1 MKPRARKRHP
11 DSPNNSIT
19 EVAALAKVSTATVSR
34 VLSGRRKK
42 DDDIARRVRD
52 AAEKLHYSAN
62 PAASSLRS
70 DITNTLGVVVPSP
83 IDTFSSQLLSKL
95 EPRAREDG
103 KYILAS
109 MGETADEQSECID
122 SLIARGVDG
131 LVVIPVPGADLSE
144 IIARSASEKTPI
156 VQISGRS
163 TSSKVNWVGID
174 GVASM
179 REAVTHITDHN
190 GTSIMFMSPNMD
202 TDTAPDAFVAFQ
214 NSDQITGYLHEP
226 EWTTFGDCT
235 IQRGYDDT
243 LKAFADPED
252 HPNAIICS
260 SDDIA
265 IGAMMALQRLGIPVP
280 GEVKVIGFGD
290 SQLAAAYHPSI
301 TSLRPPYESMAE
313 EALLLIELKRGGR
326 HHLPSHTAF
335 PPQVIRREST
345 SAPRIGTSDMADP
358 R

>member
-1 MKPRARKRHP
+1 MKTRARRRRTE
-11 DSPNNSIT
+11 SPNNSIT

-42 DDDIARRVRD
+42 NDDIARRVHE
-52 AAEKLHYSAN
+52 AADQLHYRAN
-62 PAASSLRS
+62 SAASSLRS
-70 DITNTLGVVVPSP
+70 DVTNTLGVVIPSP

-95 EPRAREDG
+95 EPKARGKG

-109 MGETADEQSECID
+109 MGETADEQSKCIN

-131 LVVIPVPGADLSE
+131 LIVIPVPEADLSG
-144 IIARSASEKTPI
+144 IIADATTEKTPI

-163 TSSKVNWVGID
+163 TSSKTNWIGID
-174 GVASM
+174 GAASM

-190 GTSIMFMSPNMD
+190 GTSIMFMGPNMD
-202 TDTAPDAFVAFQ
+202 ADEAADALVAFQ
-214 NSDQITGYLHEP
+214 NSDQITGYLHNP

-243 LKAFADPED
+243 LRVFENTENR
-252 HPNAIICS
+252 PNAIICG

-265 IGAMMALQRLGIPVP
+265 IGALTALQKLDITVP
-280 GEVKVIGFGD
+280 DEVKIIGFGD
-290 SQLAAAYHPSI
+290 SQLAASYHPSI
-301 TSLRPPYESMAE
+301 TSLRPPYGSMAE
-313 EALLLIELKRGGR
+313 EALRLIELKRGGKR
-326 HHLPSHTAF
+326 HLPSHTAF
-335 PPQVIRREST
+335 PPQVVRREST
-345 SAPRIGTSDMADP
+345 SSPRIGTSDMADP

>member
-1 MKPRARKRHP
+1 MKSRARTSRS

-19 EVAALAKVSTATVSR
+19 EVAALAEVSTATVSR
-34 VLSGRRKK
+34 VLSGRRNK

-62 PAASSLRS
+62 SAASSLRS
-70 DITNTLGVVVPSP
+70 DITNTLGVVIPSP
-83 IDTFSSQLLSKL
+83 IDAFSAQLLSKL
-95 EPRAREDG
+95 EPKAREDG

-109 MGETADEQSECID
+109 MGETAKEQGECID

-131 LVVIPVPGADLSE
+131 LIVIPIPGADLSE
-144 IIARSASEKTPI
+144 IIADSATDKIPI
-156 VQISGRS
+156 VQISGRN

-174 GVASM
+174 GVSSM
-179 REAVTHITDHN
+179 REAITHITDHN
-190 GTSIMFMSPNMD
+190 GTSIMFMSAGLDND
-202 TDTAPDAFVAFQ
+202 ATADAFVAFQ
-214 NSDQITGYLHEP
+214 NSSQITGYLHEP
-226 EWTTFGDCT
+226 EWTTFGECT
-235 IQRGYDDT
+235 IQRGYNDT
-243 LKAFADPED
+243 LKAFED
-252 HPNAIICS
+252 AEDRPNAIICS

-265 IGAMMALQRLGIPVP
+265 VGSMMALQQLGIAVP
-280 GEVKVIGFGD
+280 NEVKIIGFGD

-301 TSLRPPYESMAE
+301 TTLRPPYESMAE
-313 EALLLIELKRGGR
+313 EALRLIKLKRSGR

-345 SAPRIGTSDMADP
+345 SSPRIGTSDMADP